1 MVEAHASFIIVAI
14 AGLVRPIQV
23 RQQKLF
29 THCGIKVI
37 ELPCATDDL
46 QALRRK
52 VYVDAVVIDARSL
65 PPTPEPAAAFVE
77 LVASSCATSGDLA
90 PMSVV
95 VLGNR
100 HLPRWVRAISE
111 EHGARFLSTS
121 PRGPNYPELIRILRE
136 MRRVQADCCL
146 PPTSPQRTSS
156 WSASLKETDCGDIQ
170 RALSLHRKLSSLD
183 SR

>member
-1 MVEAHASFIIVAI
+1 MAEAQASFIIVAI
-14 AGLVRPIQV
+14 AGLARPIQV

-37 ELPCATDDL
+37 ELPCAADEL

-52 VYVDAVVIDARSL
+52 VYVDAVVIDARSQ
-65 PPTPEPAAAFVE
+65 TSEPAAAFVK
-77 LVASSCATSGDLA
+77 LVASSCATSSDMA
-90 PMSVV
+90 PSSVV

-111 EHGARFLSTS
+111 QHGARFLSTL

-136 MRRVQADCCL
+136 MRAVQTDCCL
-146 PPTSPQRTSS
+146 RPSAPQRV
-156 WSASLKETDCGDIQ
+156 G
-170 RALSLHRKLSSLD
+170 
-183 SR
+183 SRR

>member
-1 MVEAHASFIIVAI
+1 MTEPHVSFIIVAI
-14 AGLVRPIQV
+14 VGLVRPIHV

-37 ELPCATDDL
+37 ELPCDANEL

-52 VYVDAVVIDARSL
+52 VYVDAVVIDARSQ
-65 PPTPEPAAAFVE
+65 PSTSQPAAAFVE
-77 LVASSCATSGDLA
+77 LVASSCATSGDMS

-100 HLPRWVRAISE
+100 HVPRWVRAITE
-111 EHGARFLSTS
+111 QHGARFLSTL

-136 MRRVQADCCL
+136 MRGVQTDCCL
-146 PPTSPQRTSS
+146 WPSAPQRTGS
-156 WSASLKETDCGDIQ
+156 G
-170 RALSLHRKLSSLD
+170 RKA
-183 SR
+183 

>member
-1 MVEAHASFIIVAI
+1 MTDERAGFIIVAI
-14 AGLVRPIQV
+14 AGLMRPIQV

-29 THCGIKVI
+29 THCNIKVI
-37 ELPCATDDL
+37 ELPCAADEL

-65 PPTPEPAAAFVE
+65 PSTSEPDAAFVE
-77 LVASSCATSGDLA
+77 LVASSCATSGDMA

-100 HLPRWVRAISE
+100 HLPRWVRAMSE
-111 EHGARFLSTS
+111 QHGARFLSTL

-136 MRRVQADCCL
+136 MRAVQTDCCL
-146 PPTSPQRTSS
+146 PPSAPQR
-156 WSASLKETDCGDIQ
+156 AG
-170 RALSLHRKLSSLD
+170 
-183 SR
+183 SRR